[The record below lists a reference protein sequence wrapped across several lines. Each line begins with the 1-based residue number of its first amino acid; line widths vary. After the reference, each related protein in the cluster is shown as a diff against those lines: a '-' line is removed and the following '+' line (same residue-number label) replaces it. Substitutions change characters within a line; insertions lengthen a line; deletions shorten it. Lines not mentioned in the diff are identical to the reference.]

1 MRREL
6 NRQRKRRAQSSVEGK
21 VYLGGRHKWL
31 KEDCDTDDNIEI
43 PTNNTD
49 VVNLAMI
56 VLYCTIKKYTEDKYV
71 QYGNILWIM

>member
-1 MRREL
+1 M
-6 NRQRKRRAQSSVEGK
+6 
-21 VYLGGRHKWL
+21 

-56 VLYCTIKKYTEDKYV
+56 VLYCTINKYTEDKYV
-71 QYGNILWIM
+71 QYGNIGSCEVNQIWHDGRHKMQSGYSAAGINMDLCF

>member
-1 MRREL
+1 M
-6 NRQRKRRAQSSVEGK
+6 
-21 VYLGGRHKWL
+21 

>member
-1 MRREL
+1 M
-6 NRQRKRRAQSSVEGK
+6 
-21 VYLGGRHKWL
+21 

-56 VLYCTIKKYTEDKYV
+56 VLYRTIKKYTEDKYF
-71 QYGNILWIM
+71 QYGNILFYFVKLFKFGMIAGTICNQGIQLQG

>member
-1 MRREL
+1 M
-6 NRQRKRRAQSSVEGK
+6 
-21 VYLGGRHKWL
+21 
-31 KEDCDTDDNIEI
+31 KEDCDKDDNIEI